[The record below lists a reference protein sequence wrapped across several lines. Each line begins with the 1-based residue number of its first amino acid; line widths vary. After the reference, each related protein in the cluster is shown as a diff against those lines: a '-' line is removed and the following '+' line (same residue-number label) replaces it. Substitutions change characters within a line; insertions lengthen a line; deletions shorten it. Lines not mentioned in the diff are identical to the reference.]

1 MVYLD
6 WERWVEEGI
15 VDELMA
21 WFHGS
26 GKDALLPRMQEV
38 CKGKPVEVILA
49 DIDPFQAQWKPFLE
63 AGVRPLTSVEPMC
76 ARMHSFA
83 VGATSLDDLRSP
95 DWRLRAQ
102 ALLDIAGGTLKAD
115 GKAVAA
121 LSHDPHVLVQ
131 REALRTLAA
140 LEASDQVAAVEDA
153 LEDEESSVRIA
164 AANALSKINGPRS
177 PQRVLDALHKDS
189 MFQMKEAC
197 VVALQAMQERAE
209 PLLIEGLSD
218 ASVPVREAC
227 VRGLEKSSSAESLAA
242 LLSSLQ
248 NDEDY
253 RVRFWAARA
262 LSVRNTSQ
270 AVRGLLAA
278 LSDPTPTV
286 QLAAARALG
295 DKASAMSAELAGQ
308 TLASLEKFFRQYG
321 DGCTR
326 SDAAW
331 GWRVVGNAIG
341 AFAPAGKELL
351 EVMRT
356 QADDRWLAW
365 AAYMVIHVPQV
376 ADKAIMCEETDA
388 VETHARY
395 APPFP
400 GGRG

>member
-1 MVYLD
+1 MDRFASEAASLGD
-6 WERWVEEGI
+6 
-15 VDELMA
+15 L
-21 WFHGS
+21 
-26 GKDALLPRMQEV
+26 
-38 CKGKPVEVILA
+38 
-49 DIDPFQAQWKPFLE
+49 QA
-63 AGVRPLTSVEPMC
+63 
-76 ARMHSFA
+76 
-83 VGATSLDDLRSP
+83 P

-102 ALLDIAGGTLKAD
+102 ALVDIAAGKLKAD

-121 LSHDPHVLVQ
+121 LSHDPHVLVR

-164 AANALSKINGPRS
+164 AANALSRINGPRS
-177 PQRVLDALHKDS
+177 PQRLLDALHKDS

-209 PLLIEGLSD
+209 PLLTGGLSD

-227 VRGLEKSSSAESLAA
+227 VRGLEKSSSAESLTA

-270 AVRGLLAA
+270 AARGLLAA
-278 LSDPTPTV
+278 LSDATPTV
-286 QLAAARALG
+286 QLAAARGLG
-295 DKASAMSAELAGQ
+295 DKASAMSAELAGE
-308 TLASLEKFFRQYG
+308 TLASLEKLFRQYG

-326 SDAAW
+326 TDAAW
-331 GWRVVGNAIG
+331 GWRVVGNAIA
-341 AFAPAGKELL
+341 AFGPSGKELL
-351 EVMRT
+351 ESMRA
-356 QADDRWLAW
+356 QKQDAWLAW
-365 AAYMVIHVPQV
+365 AAYLVVYVPQS
-376 ADKAIMCEETDA
+376 AEKAILCDEKDA
-388 VETHARY
+388 VETHRTY

-400 GGRG
+400 GHRQ